1 MTTSDQGSDE
11 ERPGASPPEG
21 GAPVPSWGNIS
32 EHHWSRSRKG
42 MNEEAL
48 EYYRERS
55 RAPGVAEG
63 GSHRNHYCMSCNGVL
78 PLEYDQRQPA
88 SKEHGTCPHC
98 GAELE
103 SNVRAMFNWVEIDQV
118 PSSDLRAL
126 APILI
131 GLVALIVGA
140 AVLLIWM
147 L

>member
-1 MTTSDQGSDE
+1 MRGDDGAEGE
-11 ERPGASPPEG
+11 ERAGTDPPHGEKP
-21 GAPVPSWGNIS
+21 AHSWGNVG
-32 EHHWSRSRKG
+32 EHHWSRARRG

-63 GSHRNHYCMSCNGVL
+63 GSHRNHYCLSCNGVI
-78 PLEYDQRQPA
+78 PLEYDQRRPA
-88 SKEHGTCPHC
+88 SRERQTCPHC

-103 SNVRAMFNWVEIDQV
+103 GNVRAMFNWVETDQV
-118 PSSDLRAL
+118 PASDVRAL
-126 APILI
+126 LPILI
-131 GLVALIVGA
+131 GLSVLVVAA